1 MVPGPLGVLT
11 ASTDSLTDDTSARL
25 GKVIQDLSI
34 ISKLEQLIL
43 FSIPKKNKIKVIFPI
58 GHKRKKNVR
67 SILVLRLG
75 DKFYISSFSISLVAN
90 CYCIGVTCNMSIV

>member
-43 FSIPKKNKIKVIFPI
+43 FSIQKKIKKVIFPI
-58 GHKRKKNVR
+58 GHKGKKCYVHSCTKIGGSVR
-67 SILVLRLG
+67 YIIIL
-75 DKFYISSFSISLVAN
+75 N
-90 CYCIGVTCNMSIV
+90 

>member
-43 FSIPKKNKIKVIFPI
+43 FSIPKKIDFSHWSQK
-58 GHKRKKNVR
+58 KKNVR
-67 SILVLRLG
+67 SIFVLRLG
-75 DKFYISSFSISLVAN
+75 DKFYISPFSISLVAN

>member
-34 ISKLEQLIL
+34 ISKHEQLIL
-43 FSIPKKNKIKVIFPI
+43 FSIPKKLKSEFSHWSQK
-58 GHKRKKNVR
+58 KKNVR

>member
-43 FSIPKKNKIKVIFPI
+43 FSIQKKKLKSDFSHWSQKKKNDM
-58 GHKRKKNVR
+58 
-67 SILVLRLG
+67 SIPVLRLVVQL
-75 DKFYISSFSISLVAN
+75 DISSFSISLVAN

>member
-43 FSIPKKNKIKVIFPI
+43 FSIPKKLKSDFSHWSQK
-58 GHKRKKNVR
+58 KKNVR

>member
-43 FSIPKKNKIKVIFPI
+43 FSIPKKIKKWFFPLVT
-58 GHKRKKNVR
+58 KEKK
-67 SILVLRLG
+67 
-75 DKFYISSFSISLVAN
+75 
-90 CYCIGVTCNMSIV
+90 C

>member
-43 FSIPKKNKIKVIFPI
+43 FSIQKKLKSDFSHWSQK
-58 GHKRKKNVR
+58 KKNVR
-67 SILVLRLG
+67 SIPVLRLG

>member
-43 FSIPKKNKIKVIFPI
+43 FSIPKKIKVIFPI
-58 GHKRKKNVR
+58 GHKRKKM
-67 SILVLRLG
+67 LG
-75 DKFYISSFSISLVAN
+75 PFLY
-90 CYCIGVTCNMSIV
+90 

>member
-25 GKVIQDLSI
+25 RKVIQDLSI

-43 FSIPKKNKIKVIFPI
+43 FSIPKKLKSDFSHWSQK
-58 GHKRKKNVR
+58 KKNDM
-67 SILVLRLG
+67 SIPVLRLVVQL
-75 DKFYISSFSISLVAN
+75 DISSFSISLVAN